1 MTTQTG
7 QYELIK
13 KYLAPEWSTERIQ
26 IKDSKIQDVPLL
38 TEIFNSCNYVEH
50 WDPTFYIVEESE
62 LKQLVKR
69 SLSKTVNNRGF
80 RLQCLEVK
88 HSGKIIGY
96 FHLQH
101 YSPRLPQPAT
111 AFISMFVVHPEF
123 QGKRYAQEVVA
134 GLARQLAELGY
145 IAIWLEVYLKN
156 WPAIRFWVQQGFNK
170 IIEYDGADQ
179 FSETAQAT
187 LILERRL
194 KVNNRIKIEKFNH
207 RGMDDSQ
214 QKKV

>member
-1 MTTQTG
+1 MTNQTVE
-7 QYELIK
+7 YELIK
-13 KYLAPEWSTERIQ
+13 KYLTPEWSTERVQ
-26 IKDSKIQDVPLL
+26 IRDSKIQDVPLL

-88 HSGKIIGY
+88 DSGKIIGY

-111 AFISMFVVHPEF
+111 AFISMFVIHPEF
-123 QGKRYAQEVVA
+123 QGKRYAQEIVA

-170 IIEYDGADQ
+170 IIEYDGADK
-179 FSETAQAT
+179 FSETARAA
-187 LILERRL
+187 LILEKRL
-194 KVNNRIKIEKFNH
+194 K
-207 RGMDDSQ
+207 
-214 QKKV
+214 